1 MKLESLPKY
10 FAPKSMVPGTVSC
23 GTSGDALSITD
34 VMAALGLANS
44 KASVGIE
51 LYLAK
56 AGVLAPD
63 NIIAFLTR
71 LAERRASRNQSLQK
85 MTVAARED
93 FLRILAGFVFRD
105 YSLSAASLVTCQS
118 CAGAGFIDA
127 EVFTNKV
134 TWPDGKPPKWVSTT
148 KGISPSD
155 WEVWKS
161 VREQVRVICQPCNG
175 KGKVKNECRCRGR
188 GEVLDKKK
196 SQLQG
201 VPVYKQCPRCKG
213 RGFPRLKDTEVFKAL
228 GVTETTWRRN
238 YKLLFDRLVEQCH
251 IEESQAQTALSRV
264 TH

>member
-1 MKLESLPKY
+1 MNLESLPKY

-23 GTSGDALSITD
+23 GTSGDPLSITD

-85 MTVAARED
+85 MTAADREN
-93 FLRILAGFVFRD
+93 FLRILASFVFRD
-105 YSLSAASLVTCQS
+105 YSLSAASPVTCQS
-118 CAGAGFIDA
+118 CAGEGFIDA

-155 WEVWKS
+155 WEVWTS

-213 RGFPRLKDTEVFKAL
+213 RGFPRLKDTEVFKSL

-251 IEESQAQTALSRV
+251 IEESLAQSVLSRV

>member
-1 MKLESLPKY
+1 MNLDSVIKF
-10 FAPKSMVPGTVSC
+10 FAPKGMHISDSVRATASEQLTV
-23 GTSGDALSITD
+23 TD

-63 NIIAFLTR
+63 NIIAFLTQ
-71 LAERRASRNQSLQK
+71 LAERRASRNQSLKK
-85 MTVAARED
+85 MTAAEREN
-93 FLRILAGFVFRD
+93 FLRILANFVFRD
-105 YSLSAASLVTCQS
+105 YSLSAASLVTCPG

-134 TWPDGKPPKWVSTT
+134 TWPDGKPPKWVRTT

-155 WEVWKS
+155 WEEWKS
-161 VREQVRVICQPCNG
+161 VREQVRVICQHCNG
-175 KGKVKNECRCRGR
+175 KGKMKNECRCRGR

-196 SQLQG
+196 SKLQG

-251 IEESQAQTALSRV
+251 IEESLAQKVLSRV

>member
-85 MTVAARED
+85 MTAAEREN

-105 YSLSAASLVTCQS
+105 YSLSAASLVTCHS
-118 CAGAGFIDA
+118 CAGEGFIDA

-134 TWPDGKPPKWVSTT
+134 TWPDGKPPKWVKST

-155 WEVWKS
+155 WEVWKP

-251 IEESQAQTALSRV
+251 IEESLAQSVLSRV